1 MNFENL
7 LPSRFGRNWTFVPGR
22 RPLVVGAESISK
34 KREGRFLV
42 KLTFVP
48 RESGRGPTNYCTHM
62 PLFHDGVESGYER

>member
-34 KREGRFLV
+34 KREGT
-42 KLTFVP
+42 KIDI
-48 RESGRGPTNYCTHM
+48 CTK
-62 PLFHDGVESGYER
+62 GKWERPYQLLYSYAFIS